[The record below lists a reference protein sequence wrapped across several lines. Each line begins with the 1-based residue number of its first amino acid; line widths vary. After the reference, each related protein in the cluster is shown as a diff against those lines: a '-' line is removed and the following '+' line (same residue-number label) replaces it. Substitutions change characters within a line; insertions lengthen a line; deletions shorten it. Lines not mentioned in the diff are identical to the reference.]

1 MPNRERI
8 LLVED
13 DRDTLAGLF
22 TLLTQAGY
30 SVLTAENGAQAVDL
44 LSHGIHPRLIV
55 LDLMLPRVSGQE
67 VLKHL
72 REDLSLRHIP
82 VIVVT
87 ALNPQ
92 EARTFG
98 ADVVLQKPIDP
109 MDLITAIDKVL
120 DGTTTR

>member
-13 DRDTLAGLF
+13 DRDTLAALF
-22 TLLTQAGY
+22 TILTQAGY
-30 SVLTAENGAQAVDL
+30 SILTAENGAQAADL

-55 LDLMLPRVSGQE
+55 LDLMLPKVSGWE
-67 VLKHL
+67 MLKHL
-72 REDLSLRHIP
+72 RQDPALRDIP

-87 ALNPQ
+87 ALSAQ

-98 ADVVLQKPIDP
+98 ADTVLHKPLDPALLLEAIAQKLRP
-109 MDLITAIDKVL
+109 AVS
-120 DGTTTR
+120 